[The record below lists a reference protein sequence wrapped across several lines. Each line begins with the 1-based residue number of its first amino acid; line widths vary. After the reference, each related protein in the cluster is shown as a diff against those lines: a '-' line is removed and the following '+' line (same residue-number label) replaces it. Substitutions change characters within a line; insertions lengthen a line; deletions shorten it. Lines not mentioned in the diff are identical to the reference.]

1 MGRLFFFAQLVYTFG
16 IYNINS
22 VIRSEPLY
30 MKKIVSLLIL
40 IAVYQSVSA
49 QITITDADMPVVG
62 DTLRYSFASPTG
74 SGITL
79 STTGAGVSWNYTF
92 MPIGQA
98 VDTYQTALS
107 VNPLYAFTIGF
118 SAYGYKVADSSP
130 IPIPLPGAPSI
141 QQIYTF
147 FEKRTSMPL
156 GSRFQAEAFAAIIGG
171 IPAPINYTTP
181 DVWYFFPLSYTDH
194 DSANF
199 ELNIALPGFGSIKQA
214 GVRSTLVDGWGTI
227 TTPFYTTPANCI
239 RVRSVIREIDSV
251 QFGSFPAIGIP
262 RTTVEYKWLV
272 NGEHYPALWVT
283 ANMGPGGEMI
293 SNIRYRDHPMP
304 GINNHV
310 PVVADNMSALN
321 AYPNPATGGI
331 VNIDVPATWGE
342 YKVEVFDI
350 QSKLVASFNNAHELN
365 LVSLPA
371 GQYLARIV
379 SGTNT
384 GYAHIVR

>member
-1 MGRLFFFAQLVYTFG
+1 
-16 IYNINS
+16 
-22 VIRSEPLY
+22 
-30 MKKIVSLLIL
+30 
-40 IAVYQSVSA
+40 
-49 QITITDADMPVVG
+49 MPVSG
-62 DTLRYSFASPTG
+62 DMLSYSFASPTG

-79 STTGAGVSWNYTF
+79 TTTGAGVSWNYTF
-92 MPIGQA
+92 TPIGQA

-147 FEKRTSMPL
+147 FEKRTNMPL

-181 DVWYFFPLSYTDH
+181 DVWYFFPLSYTDQ

-199 ELNIALPGFGSIKQA
+199 ELDIALPGFGSIKQA
-214 GVRSTLVDGWGTI
+214 GVRSTMVDGWGTI
-227 TTPFYTTPANCI
+227 TTPYYTTPANCI
-239 RVRSVIREIDSV
+239 RVKSVIREIDSV

-283 ANMGPGGEMI
+283 ANMGPGGETI
-293 SNIRYRDHPMP
+293 TNIRYRDNLTP
-304 GINNHV
+304 GNV
-310 PVVADNMSALN
+310 RVVHNSMAALN
-321 AYPNPATGGI
+321 AYPNPAVNGI
-331 VNIDVPATWGE
+331 VNIEVPDAWNEITIE
-342 YKVEVFDI
+342 LFDM
-350 QSKLVASFNNAHELN
+350 QSKLVGTFKNERQLDVRSIP
-365 LVSLPA
+365 S
-371 GQYLARIV
+371 GQYLARIT
-379 SGTNT
+379 SGTNI
-384 GYAHIVR
+384 GYAQIVR

>member
-1 MGRLFFFAQLVYTFG
+1 
-16 IYNINS
+16 
-22 VIRSEPLY
+22 
-30 MKKIVSLLIL
+30 MKKIVSLLL
-40 IAVYQSVSA
+40 LMAVCQSVSA

-79 STTGAGVSWNYTF
+79 ATTGAGVSWNYTF

-107 VNPLYAFTIGF
+107 VNPIYAFTIGF

-199 ELNIALPGFGSIKQA
+199 ELDIALPGFGSIKQA

-293 SNIRYRDHPMP
+293 SNIRYRDNPMP
-304 GINNHV
+304 VNNTPIIDKGITTIK
-310 PVVADNMSALN
+310 
-321 AYPNPATGGI
+321 AYPNPSQNGI
-331 VNIDVPATWGE
+331 VTLEIPNSWLE
-342 YKVEVFDI
+342 YTVEVFDM
-350 QSKLVASFNNAHELN
+350 QSKLVMTFKNKHQLDVR
-365 LVSLPA
+365 LLPT